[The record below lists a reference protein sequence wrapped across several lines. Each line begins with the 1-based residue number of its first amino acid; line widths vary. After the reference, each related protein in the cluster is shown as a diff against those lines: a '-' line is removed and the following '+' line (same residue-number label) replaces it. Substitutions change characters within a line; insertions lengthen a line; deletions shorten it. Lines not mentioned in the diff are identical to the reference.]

1 MIFSMTAFPFSLRF
15 TRFDRVAADLES
27 IAEEAEATL
36 YGTVARSYGAVRVE
50 VDLAPLAEAKR
61 SVKLAPVVRGEID
74 PRDAAAYVELF
85 FHDLFLILNLSV
97 PGSLSGIVSSPRTN
111 ELRFDAR
118 VFEYAWVTAARND
131 WPYVDTLPLADVVRW
146 YEGQQT
152 GTAQVP
158 VSGTAQALVHLLHLA
173 RNEEDESAAV
183 TRLAQALEAL
193 GAEVPE
199 DVDELRDE
207 IARGTA
213 RLVHP
218 MHDDAFDDTLDAMA
232 LDFTDAA
239 DLAASLVVSALQS
252 RIRAA

>member
-1 MIFSMTAFPFSLRF
+1 MTAFPFSLRF

-27 IAEEAEATL
+27 IAEEAEAAL
-36 YGTVARSYGAVRVE
+36 YQSVVRSYGAVQVE

-61 SVKLAPVVRGEID
+61 SVKLSPLVRGEID

-131 WPYVDTLPLADVVRW
+131 WPYVDTLPLADVLRW
-146 YEGQQT
+146 FERQQLGTAQIATT
-152 GTAQVP
+152 GTAK
-158 VSGTAQALVHLLHLA
+158 ALVHLLHLA
-173 RNEEDESAAV
+173 RHEEDESAAV

-199 DVDELRDE
+199 DVD
-207 IARGTA
+207 
-213 RLVHP
+213 
-218 MHDDAFDDTLDAMA
+218 
-232 LDFTDAA
+232 
-239 DLAASLVVSALQS
+239 
-252 RIRAA
+252 